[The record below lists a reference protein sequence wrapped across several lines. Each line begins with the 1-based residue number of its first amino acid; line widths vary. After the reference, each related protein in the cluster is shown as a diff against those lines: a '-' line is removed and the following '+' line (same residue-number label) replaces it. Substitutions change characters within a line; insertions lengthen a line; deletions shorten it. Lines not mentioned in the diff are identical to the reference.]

1 MVNIPIIGKVTA
13 GMPILANENVEGIFP
28 VPLDYIKHNK
38 ELFMLNV
45 SGDLA
50 IIEKCQTATNGD
62 IIVALIENEA
72 TLKRFYKENNYIRLQ
87 PENDKMNPIIVDHCV
102 ILGKLVGL
110 FRTY

>member
-1 MVNIPIIGKVTA
+1 MVI
-13 GMPILANENVEGIFP
+13 
-28 VPLDYIKHNK
+28 
-38 ELFMLNV
+38 
-45 SGDLA
+45 LA

-102 ILGKLVGL
+102 ILGN
-110 FRTY
+110 